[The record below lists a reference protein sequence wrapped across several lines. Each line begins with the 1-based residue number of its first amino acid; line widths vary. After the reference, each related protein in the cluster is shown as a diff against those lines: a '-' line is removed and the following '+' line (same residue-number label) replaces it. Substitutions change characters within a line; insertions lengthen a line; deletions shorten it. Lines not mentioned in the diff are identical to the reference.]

1 MVSFGE
7 AISQSFC
14 KNARYHMSYA
24 LLSISFYTTQ
34 RALKRKNPYL
44 LLIKSEPFFHNI
56 LEETFQ
62 K

>member
-1 MVSFGE
+1 
-7 AISQSFC
+7 
-14 KNARYHMSYA
+14 MSYA